1 MGYSHSLQFNG
12 NALKIAKTNW
22 VLADEIDD
30 LVQRQFMHMLSQII
44 VHSPT
49 HGALNLVSLF
59 HTRRDDYFHEY
70 GTYMDALGNETPT
83 LWMGLRTLSSP
94 GGLIPQF
101 IKTNRKHYDP
111 AVVFAMTVY
120 EYLWLATFS
129 TDAKGWTS
137 KDVLSREYLEEELSY
152 LTVADVDMIRTAY
165 IDTLENFTPDVLKMK
180 ARIHAEIGTLPSTS
194 AMFPPVTAE
203 PLADEFVPNTTTIKS
218 NPHLIWKMG
227 DGKKPIMA
235 KTMYGHAVKSSG
247 HTSAPTPYG
256 ASIWKMRGDELLE
269 DKEEETY
276 PDTDLVT
283 KIWELSIFWPV
294 SVHDLIH
301 ISWQIKQGETFSP
314 ADGMYK
320 WQPGWAITKL

>member
-1 MGYSHSLQFNG
+1 MWYSHSLQFNS

-44 VHSPT
+44 VHSHA
-49 HGALNLVSLF
+49 HGSSNLVSLF
-59 HTRRDDYFHEY
+59 QTRRDDYFHEY
-70 GTYMDALGNETPT
+70 GTYMDALGIETPT
-83 LWMGLRTLSSP
+83 LWMGLRTLSTP
-94 GGLIPQF
+94 GGMLNQF

-120 EYLWLATFS
+120 EYLWLATFW
-129 TDAKGWTS
+129 TDASWWTS
-137 KDVLSREYLEEELSY
+137 KDVLSREYLAEELHFVWPY
-152 LTVADVDMIRTAY
+152 VDMIRTAY
-165 IDTLENFTPDVLKMK
+165 IDTLEKFTPEVLKMQS
-180 ARIHAEIGTLPSTS
+180 RLHAEIGTLPSTT
-194 AMFPPVTAE
+194 AIFPKITDE
-203 PLADEFVPNTTTIKS
+203 PLADKFVPNATTLKS
-218 NPHLIWKMG
+218 NSHLIWKMG

-235 KTMYGHAVKSSG
+235 KTMDGHAVKSSG
-247 HTSAPTPYG
+247 NTSAPTPYS

-283 KIWELSIFWPV
+283 KIWELSIFWAV
-294 SVHDLIH
+294 SVNDLIH
-301 ISWQIKQGETFSP
+301 ISEQIKQGETFSP